1 MSEVILHE
9 NESLE
14 SALRRFNRKL
24 QQDGIL
30 SEYRRREYYE
40 KPSVKRKR
48 KKATKLRK
56 SLKNSGHHR

>member
-1 MSEVILHE
+1 LSEVILHE

>member
-56 SLKNSGHHR
+56 SLRNSGHH

>member
-56 SLKNSGHHR
+56 SLKNSGHLR

>member
-1 MSEVILHE
+1 MSEVTLNE

-24 QQDGIL
+24 QQDGIF
-30 SEYRRREYYE
+30 SEHRRREAYE

-48 KKATKLRK
+48 KRAIKLRK
-56 SLKNSGHHR
+56 SLKNSGNRR

>member
-1 MSEVILHE
+1 LSEVILHE

-56 SLKNSGHHR
+56 SLRNSGHH

>member
-14 SALRRFNRKL
+14 SALRRLNRKL

-56 SLKNSGHHR
+56 SLKNSGRLR